1 MNLRKFTGIFLSVT
15 GTVVTGIILAVI
27 IKAYNSVDANNSIAI
42 IGGAD
47 EPTAVFLISRGGS
60 WLFIALIAG
69 IAMFTAG
76 IVMLLKKKNN
86 K

>member
-1 MNLRKFTGIFLSVT
+1 MNLRKLAGIFLSVT

-27 IKAYNSVDANNSIAI
+27 FKAYNSVNANNSVAI

-47 EPTAVFLISRGGS
+47 RPTAVFLIFRSGC